1 MVLTIDSFLIF
12 KILVVALFFV
22 VGYLV
27 WVINILDKAVESHA
41 TALEGILYALKEL
54 ADGNAV
60 DIQINKVSDEE
71 EDDDEYT

>member
-1 MVLTIDSFLIF
+1 MILTIDSFFIF

-41 TALEGILYALKEL
+41 TALEGILYALKEV
-54 ADGNAV
+54 AEGRQI
-60 DIQINKVSDEE
+60 DIKINKIDGDEE
-71 EDDDEYT
+71 EDDDL